1 MPLHTKSDPGEWHLT
16 YALVAADVVIVVVLV
31 ILVII
36 VVVVV
41 ATVWHPWL
49 VGTPLHTRSD
59 PRGEV
64 CPPPTP
70 AAPLTVRGREGH
82 LVPAQYATKLI
93 HR

>member
-36 VVVVV
+36 VVFVV

-49 VGTPLHTRSD
+49 VGTPLHTRRVTQGAKSAL
-59 PRGEV
+59 RRLLR
-64 CPPPTP
+64 
-70 AAPLTVRGREGH
+70 PL
-82 LVPAQYATKLI
+82 
-93 HR
+93 